1 MLGFSIIFTAFSG
14 FIAVALGAFG
24 AHALKTMIT
33 PEQLSV
39 WQTAVLYQFVHTLA
53 LLGTCALSPY
63 LQQTWQKR
71 SILCFM
77 LGIFLF
83 SGSLYTLVLVGLG
96 KLGMITPIGGL
107 CFLLGWLCLGIA
119 AFKHTRK

>member
-1 MLGFSIIFTAFSG
+1 MLRFSIIFTAFSG

-33 PEQLSV
+33 PEQLTV

-53 LLGTCALSPY
+53 LLGTSALSPY
-63 LQQTWQKR
+63 LQQTWQRR